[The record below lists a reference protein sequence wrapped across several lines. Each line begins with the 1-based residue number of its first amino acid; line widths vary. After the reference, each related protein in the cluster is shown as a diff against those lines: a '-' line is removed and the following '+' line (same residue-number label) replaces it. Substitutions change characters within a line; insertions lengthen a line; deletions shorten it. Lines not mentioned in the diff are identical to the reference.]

1 MRSMISILAID
12 EATIIRLFWLFK
24 IGFVHPKDAPG
35 TVRGLI
41 LGFWRFEI
49 QLILGFW
56 DSMFSNEFMKVN
68 NEMDIE
74 HHA

>member
-1 MRSMISILAID
+1 MRSMINILTLD
-12 EATIIRLFWLFK
+12 EATVVKFLWLFK
-24 IGFVHPKDAPG
+24 IGFIHPIDAPG
-35 TVRGLI
+35 KVKGII

-56 DSMFSNEFMKVN
+56 NKLRDEGAK
-68 NEMDIE
+68 

>member
-1 MRSMISILAID
+1 MIDILAVD

-24 IGFVHPKDAPG
+24 IGFVHPVDAPG
-35 TVRGLI
+35 TVRGII

-56 DSMFSNEFMKVN
+56 DSMFNKELSNMKL
-68 NEMDIE
+68 NEDMDIE

>member
-1 MRSMISILAID
+1 MRSIVNILAID

-24 IGFVHPKDAPG
+24 IGFIHPVDAPG
-35 TVRGLI
+35 TVKGMI

-49 QLILGFW
+49 QIILGFW
-56 DSMFSNEFMKVN
+56 DSMLNKKIET
-68 NEMDIE
+68 E